1 MQSSDE
7 FFKSF
12 PRIVFSLN
20 RQKGESKL
28 KYFESVNPFYNTKL
42 CSLIRNDLVQS
53 HFMGFMPTAEA
64 SCGNKRGK
72 KQKY

>member
-7 FFKSF
+7 FFKSI

-20 RQKGESKL
+20 RQKGKSKL
-28 KYFESVNPFYNTKL
+28 KYFESVNPFFAEL